1 MENNLPPQYPAPP
14 PLIPPGYGPRRSS
27 GSGWMVLSILLILVL
42 GFVLS
47 GKALFRMV
55 SFLPGTGQ
63 DDVRETS
70 HHLEE
75 VTIENAS
82 ASDKIAIVDVDG
94 IITSQQLGRSGRN
107 MSDLIQDELRVAAKD
122 DAVKAVILKV
132 DSPGGEV
139 MASDTI
145 AKALSDFQEKNN
157 KPVVVSMGSLAASGG
172 YYVSAPCQWIV
183 ANELTLTGSIG
194 VIMHGINYRG
204 LMDKVGLVPQTFKSG
219 RFKDMLSG
227 TKKPEEIDP
236 EETKMIQDMIME
248 TYGKFKQVV
257 ADGRK
262 RAQDKNKGRGR
273 TLATNWTDFADGR
286 VLTGRQALELGFV
299 DQLGTFETAVETTK
313 KIAGISGRAHMIR
326 YEEPFDISNMFH
338 LFGKSDVKTIKIE
351 TGLEFPKLQA
361 GRPYFLSTTLA
372 F

>member
-14 PLIPPGYGPRRSS
+14 PLIPPGYAAPRPAGR
-27 GSGWMVLSILLILVL
+27 GWMVLSILLILILAV
-42 GFVLS
+42 VLS
-47 GKALFRMV
+47 GRALFRMV
-55 SFLPGTGQ
+55 PFLTWDGEN
-63 DDVRETS
+63 DVRETS

-75 VTIENAS
+75 VTIENPGA
-82 ASDKIAIVDVDG
+82 AEKIAIIDVDG

-107 MSDLIQDELRVAAKD
+107 MSELIQDELLVAGKD
-122 DAVKAVILKV
+122 ENVKAVILKV

-139 MASDTI
+139 MASDII
-145 AKALSDFQEKNN
+145 ANALTSFQDKHN

-248 TYGKFKQVV
+248 TYNKFKQVV

-262 RAQDKNKGRGR
+262 RAQEKNKGKGR
-273 TLATNWTDFADGR
+273 TLATNWADYADGR
-286 VLTGRQALELGFV
+286 VLTGKQALELGFV
-299 DQLGTFETAVETTK
+299 DQLGTFEAAVETTR
-313 KIAGISGRAHMIR
+313 KIAGISGRARMIR
-326 YEEPFDISNMFH
+326 YEEPFDLVNIFRI
-338 LFGKSDVKTIKIE
+338 FGKSDVKTIKIE
-351 TGLEFPKLQA
+351 TGLEFPRLQA

-372 F
+372 N